1 MFGCRNQLQ
10 TQFSGRYGASGA
22 IGKTGP
28 GANEL
33 NEPRIPAQYHELLVK
48 NSLGCLSEL
57 GYPMLHHWL
66 LIKND
71 HLGWL
76 REVAWRNARQL
87 DRSSGGQT
95 WSHRGKLPFLAI
107 VAPMVEICW
116 DAQKRTLTLEYLR
129 NLPEYQPPR
138 FHLAYV
144 TASNY
149 LWTLYTYI
157 YISIMKAFLF
167 SLVKYTNLQIM
178 MNMMNMTRSSIEYK
192 SPFWLFKSPFF
203 LVELC

>member
-1 MFGCRNQLQ
+1 MENHH
-10 TQFSGRYGASGA
+10 FSWENPLFLWSFSIAM
-22 IGKTGP
+22 
-28 GANEL
+28 L
-33 NEPRIPAQYHELLVK
+33 NYQRV
-48 NSLGCLSEL
+48 SEL
-57 GYPMLHHWL
+57 GYPMFHHWL
-66 LIKND
+66 LIQND
-71 HLGWL
+71 HLGWFSERL
-76 REVAWRNARQL
+76 THGETHGSWTDLLV
-87 DRSSGGQT
+87 
-95 WSHRGKLPFLAI
+95 KLGFTI
-107 VAPMVEICW
+107 VENCHWPNRCSDGW

-149 LWTLYTYI
+149 LWTLYIYI

-192 SPFWLFKSPFF
+192 SPFWLFRSPFF
-203 LVELC
+203 LVESC